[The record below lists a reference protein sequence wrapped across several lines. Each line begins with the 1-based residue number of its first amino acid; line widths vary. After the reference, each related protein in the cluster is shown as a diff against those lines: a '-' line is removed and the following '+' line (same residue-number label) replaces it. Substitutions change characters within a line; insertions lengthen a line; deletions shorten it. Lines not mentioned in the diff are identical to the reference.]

1 MIEFAAR
8 TGRRKA
14 CAWRLSLM
22 SLVLATASCASNEP
36 RPLLIAANPWPGFEY
51 FYLAQ
56 ELGFFREE
64 GVEVRL
70 VEQTSLRD
78 SRRVYV
84 RGLVDGLLATPTDV
98 AALEIEGGRRA
109 VVKQVFDGS
118 YGGDVIIA
126 RDPFRTMQDLR
137 GKRIAIEQGL
147 GNYFL
152 ARALQICNMRPE
164 DVEVVDRPYS
174 AAAEALCDGTVD
186 AIHAY
191 PPTLEQLAAM
201 TDGQFH
207 IVFTSKKLPDEILDL
222 LVVDPAVVAERG
234 EDLQRMERAYDRA
247 VAFAAT
253 NSDTA
258 MRIMSDREGI
268 SPEAFASFLRSD
280 LRMIQPQDRAAYLT
294 ADGPVA
300 VAIQRSHE
308 ILSKYRE
315 VKHAV
320 AGAAA
325 APLMDSP

>member
-1 MIEFAAR
+1 MIQIHQR
-8 TGRRKA
+8 TGRWHSH
-14 CAWRLSLM
+14 AWRTTLLL
-22 SLVLATASCASNEP
+22 LVLGTASCASNEP
-36 RPLLIAANPWPGFEY
+36 RPLRIAANPWPGFEY

-109 VVKQVFDGS
+109 VVRQVFDGS

-152 ARALQICNMRPE
+152 ARALQISNMRPE
-164 DVEVVDRPYS
+164 DVEVVDRPYA
-174 AAAEALCDGTVD
+174 AAAESLCDGTVD

-191 PPTLEQLAAM
+191 PPTLEQLATM

-222 LVVDPAVVAERG
+222 LVVDPIVATDRV
-234 EDLQRMERAYDRA
+234 EDLERLERAYDRA
-247 VAFAAT
+247 VLYT
-253 NSDTA
+253 ESEPDVA
-258 MRIMSDREGI
+258 MRIMSDRESI
-268 SPEAFASFLRSD
+268 SPEAFANFLRND
-280 LRMIQPQDRAAYLT
+280 MRMIRPQDRNAYLT

-300 VAIQRSHE
+300 LAIQRSHE
-308 ILSKYRE
+308 ILSKYRD

-320 AGAAA
+320 AGNAAVTPMN
-325 APLMDSP
+325 AP

>member
-1 MIEFAAR
+1 MTNLEQR
-8 TGRRKA
+8 TTLAKA
-14 CAWRLSLM
+14 LPWRLALL
-22 SLVLATASCASNEP
+22 SLVLGTASCASNEP
-36 RPLLIAANPWPGFEY
+36 RPLRIAANPWPGFEY

-64 GVEVRL
+64 GVDVRL

-78 SRRVYV
+78 SRRVYA

-109 VVKQVFDGS
+109 VVRQVFDGS

-152 ARALQICNMRPE
+152 ARALQISNLRPE
-164 DVEVVDRPYS
+164 EVEVVDRPYS
-174 AAAEALCDGTVD
+174 AAAESLCDGTVD

-191 PPTLEQLAAM
+191 PPTLEQLAEM

-222 LVVDPAVVAERG
+222 LVVDPVVAAERG
-234 EDLQRMERAYDRA
+234 RDLDRMERAYDRA
-247 VAFAAT
+247 VDFAGHKP
-253 NSDTA
+253 DVA
-258 MRIMSDREGI
+258 MRIMADREGI
-268 SPEAFASFLRSD
+268 SPEAFANFLRND

-294 ADGPVA
+294 AEGPVA
-300 VAIQRSHE
+300 LAIQRSHE

-325 APLMDSP
+325 APLMDAP